1 MKFAIRDDDLNYFY
15 TPKFI
20 EENIKNIWNICPIS
34 MSAVP
39 FIKGN
44 WLENTKILE
53 DLGPSNV
60 SKDIIKKI
68 QDDNQI
74 YDVADN
80 QELVSY
86 IKNKIDEKKIYL
98 TIHAIHHRNEDDILP
113 EVRNNFSIGAEFYTD
128 RDLTYDLKGAVEHLE
143 ETFGQKI
150 TVFTPP
156 QNLYSKKGFEAII
169 NNKLNMCAYLPSIKD
184 ILNSISMI
192 GLGNYLKW
200 FKFKLE
206 NRGRRT
212 PYPYVLKTSKTQIID
227 HRSLQPGT
235 NIEELYKDFE
245 YVYSKGGNF
254 VLSTHSYGFNHK
266 MQGSDKTM
274 GEVLKEFLLYVQK
287 KDNIEFV
294 SINNL
299 FNYQGRI

>member
-20 EENIKNIWNICPIS
+20 EENIKDIWDICPIS

-39 FIKGN
+39 FIKGK

-53 DLGPSNV
+53 DLGPNNV
-60 SKDIIKKI
+60 SKDIIKNI

-74 YDVADN
+74 YDIADN

-86 IKNKIDEKKIYL
+86 IKNKINEKKIYL
-98 TIHAIHHRNEDDILP
+98 TIHAIHHRNEDEKLP
-113 EVRNNFSIGAEFYTD
+113 EFENNFPIGAEFYTD
-128 RDLTYDLKGAVEHLE
+128 RDLTYDLKGAIEHLE
-143 ETFGQKI
+143 EIFCQKI

-156 QNLYSKKGFEAII
+156 QNLYSKKGFEAIVS
-169 NNKLNMCAYLPSIKD
+169 NNLNMCAYLPSVKD
-184 ILNSISMI
+184 IWNSISII
-192 GLGNYLKW
+192 GIINYLKL
-200 FKFKLE
+200 FNFKLE
-206 NRGRRT
+206 NIGKRT
-212 PYPYVLKTSKTQIID
+212 PYPYLLQISKVQIID
-227 HRSLQPGT
+227 HKSLQPRT
-235 NIEELYKDFE
+235 DIDELYQSFE
-245 YVYSKGGNF
+245 YVYSKDGNF

-274 GEVLKEFLLYVQK
+274 GEVLKEFLLYAQK
-287 KDNIEFV
+287 KDNVEFV

-299 FNYQGRI
+299 FNY